1 MSKVNNGGLPP
12 KVAAVHDLSCVG
24 RCALTVVIPILS
36 ALGIQVC
43 PLPTAVL
50 STHTGGYE
58 DFTFLDLTHEMPKI
72 AKHWESIGERFDAV
86 YSGFLGSS
94 GQIRVVLDFVSG
106 VRRANPNALF
116 LSDPVMGDNGEKYAT
131 YTDEMCSLTKLLV
144 READIITPN
153 LTEAAIL
160 LDIPYNDSPT
170 DSEIEDMLRKLSDGG
185 KKSVV
190 ITGIY
195 SVCEKTGR
203 TLVGAAYYDRE
214 SKGSGKY
221 FTELVECSYPGTGEV
236 FTSVLLGKL
245 LGKKDKLPSAVKSAC
260 DFVQKAAQKTYEAD
274 AEIRA
279 GVIFEPL
286 LKDL

>member
-1 MSKVNNGGLPP
+1 MSTVNNGGLPP

-58 DFTFLDLTHEMPKI
+58 DFTFLDLTDEMPKI
-72 AKHWESIGERFDAV
+72 ARHWESIGEHFDAV

-106 VRRANPNALF
+106 VRRANPDALF

-131 YTDEMCSLTKLLV
+131 YTDEMCRLTKLLV
-144 READIITPN
+144 KEADIITPN

-170 DSEIEDMLRKLSDGG
+170 DSEIDEMLIQLSDCG

-195 SVCEKTGR
+195 SLCEKTGR
-203 TLVGAAYYDRE
+203 TLVGAAFYDRE
-214 SKGSGKY
+214 STASGKY
-221 FTELVECSYPGTGEV
+221 FTELVERSYPGTGEV

-245 LGKKDKLPSAVKSAC
+245 LGKRDNLPSAVKSAC
-260 DFVQKAAQKTYEAD
+260 DFVHRAALETYRAD
-274 AEIRA
+274 AETRA